1 VAGALILASVVL
13 TLVSLAGQVL
23 KPILGE
29 FVKLI
34 NVASELSVPTWYAST
49 LLLLCSVL
57 LAAITLAERRRGNPA
72 QRWGILSAIFL
83 FLCLDDMLALHERT
97 SNTLLQPGLR
107 ALGYEPGGF
116 LSYAWV
122 ILYAPLVLIFVL
134 AYFRF
139 WMNLPAKVRSLFFI
153 AGALFVGGGI
163 LVEMFIA
170 WYDSVYGRGTMLTA
184 TMTHFEE
191 FFEMIGPSVFVYAL
205 LSYLGSTAG
214 EVRLRIG
221 EV

>member
-1 VAGALILASVVL
+1 M
-13 TLVSLAGQVL
+13 
-23 KPILGE
+23 
-29 FVKLI
+29 
-34 NVASELSVPTWYAST
+34 
-49 LLLLCSVL
+49 LLCSVL
-57 LAAITLAERRRGNPA
+57 LATITLAKRQRRDP
-72 QRWGILSAIFL
+72 QTLRWGILSLIFL
-83 FLCLDDMLALHERT
+83 YLALDDLLTLHERI
-97 SNTLLQPGLR
+97 SSTLLQPGLR

-122 ILYAPLVLIFVL
+122 ILYAPLLLVFVL

-139 WMNLPAKVRSLFFI
+139 WLNLPARIRFLFLV

-163 LVEMFIA
+163 LVEMFNA